1 MSKNNE
7 EISVTD
13 ALQLAKSKQA
23 QQLYQTLRAKNGA
36 AIDSAMAHL
45 ANGNQ
50 EQAKSALSSLLRSPE
65 VKAMLEQLG
74 RNSNG

>member
-1 MSKNNE
+1 MSKNNDE
-7 EISVTD
+7 FSVSD

-45 ANGNQ
+45 ASGNQ

-74 RNSNG
+74 RNPHG